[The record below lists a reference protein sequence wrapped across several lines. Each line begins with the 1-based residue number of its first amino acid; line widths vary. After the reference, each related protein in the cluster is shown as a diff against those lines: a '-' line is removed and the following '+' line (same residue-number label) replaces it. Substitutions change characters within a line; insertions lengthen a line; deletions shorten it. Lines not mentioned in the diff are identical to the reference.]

1 MSAKTLVNLLN
12 RTLTSSSMKPF
23 HIIIICF
30 LMSSCSTMKNIKLF
44 EKDSDNEATKTVI
57 FPKHKLQ
64 EGDILHVKVI
74 GIQKESFD
82 IFNLET
88 NANNT
93 QTTSANLFLNGF
105 TLDSKGNIEIPT
117 LGTIYLKGLTIEQA
131 KDVIQ
136 KEADKYLNRSTV
148 IVKHINFEITILG
161 EVNRPGT
168 YTVYKDN
175 ISILEALG
183 LSGDLTDYAN
193 RKKIKLIR
201 DESIIFIDL
210 TKTETLYSE
219 NFALK
224 ANDVLY
230 VEPMR
235 NVRLRSSNA
244 QIYISAISSIALIA
258 NIVFGILN
266 NSN

>member
-1 MSAKTLVNLLN
+1 
-12 RTLTSSSMKPF
+12 MKLYVIVVF
-23 HIIIICF
+23 SLF
-30 LMSSCSTMKNIKLF
+30 LASCSTMKNIKLF
-44 EKDSDNEATKTVI
+44 DKQKGSNFVKTQT
-57 FPKHKLQ
+57 FAKHKLQ

-105 TLDSKGNIEIPT
+105 TLDSKGFIEIPT
-117 LGTIYLKGLTIEQA
+117 LGKIYLKDLTIEEA
-131 KDVIQ
+131 KEVIQ
-136 KEADKYLNRSTV
+136 QEADKYLNNSTI

-168 YTVYKDN
+168 YTVYKDH
-175 ISILEALG
+175 ITILEALG

-193 RKKIKLIR
+193 RKKVKLIR
-201 DESIIFIDL
+201 DESIIYIDL
-210 TKTETLYSE
+210 TQVETLYSQ
-219 NFALK
+219 NFTLK

-230 VEPMR
+230 IEPLR

-266 NSN
+266 TN

>member
-1 MSAKTLVNLLN
+1 MKSLYFALATIFLA
-12 RTLTSSSMKPF
+12 SCSSM
-23 HIIIICF
+23 
-30 LMSSCSTMKNIKLF
+30 SNIVLF
-44 EKDSDNEATKTVI
+44 EKQVENDQITVSEYQ
-57 FPKHKLQ
+57 KHKLQ
-64 EGDILHVKVI
+64 SGDILHVKII
-74 GIQKESFD
+74 GVQKESFD

-88 NANNT
+88 NANNS

-105 TLDSKGNIEIPT
+105 TIDSQGFIEIPT
-117 LGTIYLKGLTIEQA
+117 LGKILINGLTIEEA
-131 KDVIQ
+131 KDKIQ
-136 KEADKYLNRSTV
+136 LKADNYLVNSTV
-148 IVKHINFEITILG
+148 IVKHINFEITVLG
-161 EVNRPGT
+161 EVNTAGT

-175 ISILEALG
+175 ITILEALG

-201 DESIIFIDL
+201 DNQIIYIDL

-219 NFALK
+219 NFILK

-230 VEPMR
+230 VEPLK
-235 NVRLRSSNA
+235 NVKLRSSNA

-258 NIVFGILN
+258 NIVFGII

>member
-1 MSAKTLVNLLN
+1 MKSLYFALAVLL
-12 RTLTSSSMKPF
+12 LASCSSMN
-23 HIIIICF
+23 
-30 LMSSCSTMKNIKLF
+30 NIVLF
-44 EKDSDNEATKTVI
+44 EKQIEGEQISLSKYQ
-57 FPKHKLQ
+57 KHKLH

-74 GIQKESFD
+74 GVQKESFE

-88 NANNT
+88 NANNS

-105 TLDSKGNIEIPT
+105 TIDSQGFIEIPT
-117 LGTIYLKGLTIEQA
+117 LGKISIKGLTIEEA
-131 KDVIQ
+131 KDKIQ
-136 KEADKYLNRSTV
+136 IEADNYLINSTV
-148 IVKHINFEITILG
+148 IVKHINFEITVLG
-161 EVNRPGT
+161 EVKNAGT

-175 ISILEALG
+175 ITILEALG

-201 DESIIFIDL
+201 DNQIIYIDL

-219 NFALK
+219 NFVLK

-230 VEPMR
+230 IEPLR
-235 NVRLRSSNA
+235 NVKLRSSNA

-258 NIVFGILN
+258 NILFGILN
-266 NSN
+266 SN

>member
-1 MSAKTLVNLLN
+1 
-12 RTLTSSSMKPF
+12 MKPF
-23 HIIIICF
+23 LLIVISF
-30 LMSSCSTMKNIKLF
+30 LFVSCSSMKNIKIF
-44 EKDSDNEATKTVI
+44 EKQSDIETVKTLT

-74 GIQKESFD
+74 GLQKESFD

-105 TLDSKGNIEIPT
+105 TLDSKGYIEIPT
-117 LGTIYLKGLTIEQA
+117 LGKIFLMGLTIEEA

-136 KEADKYLNRSTV
+136 KEADKYLNNSTI

-161 EVNRPGT
+161 EVSRPGT

-175 ISILEALG
+175 ITILEALG

-193 RKKIKLIR
+193 RKKVKLIR
-201 DESIIFIDL
+201 DNNIIYIDL
-210 TKTETLYSE
+210 TKVETLYSE
-219 NFALK
+219 NFSLK

-230 VEPMR
+230 IEPVR

-266 NSN
+266 TN

>member
-1 MSAKTLVNLLN
+1 MKSLYFALAVLL
-12 RTLTSSSMKPF
+12 LASCSSMN
-23 HIIIICF
+23 
-30 LMSSCSTMKNIKLF
+30 NIVLF
-44 EKDSDNEATKTVI
+44 EKQIEDEQISLSKYQ
-57 FPKHKLQ
+57 KHKLQ

-74 GIQKESFD
+74 GVQKESFE

-88 NANNT
+88 NANNS

-105 TLDSKGNIEIPT
+105 TIDSQGFIEIPT
-117 LGTIYLKGLTIEQA
+117 LGKISIKGLTIEEA
-131 KDVIQ
+131 KDKIQ
-136 KEADKYLNRSTV
+136 IEADNYLINSTV
-148 IVKHINFEITILG
+148 IVKHINFEITVLG
-161 EVNRPGT
+161 EVKNAGT

-175 ISILEALG
+175 ITILEALG

-201 DESIIFIDL
+201 DNQINYIDL

-219 NFALK
+219 NFVLK

-230 VEPMR
+230 IEPLR
-235 NVRLRSSNA
+235 NVKLRSSNA

-258 NIVFGILN
+258 NILFGILN
-266 NSN
+266 SN

>member
-1 MSAKTLVNLLN
+1 
-12 RTLTSSSMKPF
+12 MKPF
-23 HIIIICF
+23 YFIIICF
-30 LMSSCSTMKNIKLF
+30 LMTSCSSMKNIKIF
-44 EKDSDNEATKTVI
+44 EKQTNSDTIKTQTL
-57 FPKHKLQ
+57 PKHKLQ

-105 TLDSKGNIEIPT
+105 TLDSKGCIEIPT
-117 LGTIYLKGLTIEQA
+117 IGKIFLQGLTIEEA

-136 KEADKYLNRSTV
+136 IEADKYLNNSTV
-148 IVKHINFEITILG
+148 IVKHINFEITVLG

-175 ISILEALG
+175 ITILEALG

-193 RKKIKLIR
+193 RKKVKLIR
-201 DESIIFIDL
+201 DESIMYIDL

-219 NFALK
+219 NFSLK

-230 VEPMR
+230 IEPMR

-258 NIVFGILN
+258 NIIFGILN
-266 NSN
+266 SN

>member
-1 MSAKTLVNLLN
+1 MKSLYFALAVLL
-12 RTLTSSSMKPF
+12 LASCSSMN
-23 HIIIICF
+23 
-30 LMSSCSTMKNIKLF
+30 NIVLF
-44 EKDSDNEATKTVI
+44 EKQIEDEQISLSKYQ
-57 FPKHKLQ
+57 KHKLQ

-74 GIQKESFD
+74 GVQKESFE

-88 NANNT
+88 NANNS

-105 TLDSKGNIEIPT
+105 TIDSQGFIEIPT
-117 LGTIYLKGLTIEQA
+117 LGKISIKGLTIEEA
-131 KDVIQ
+131 KDKIQ
-136 KEADKYLNRSTV
+136 IEADNYLINSTV
-148 IVKHINFEITILG
+148 IVKHINFEITVLG
-161 EVNRPGT
+161 EVKNAGT

-175 ISILEALG
+175 ITILEALG

-201 DESIIFIDL
+201 DNQIIYIDL

-219 NFALK
+219 NFVLK

-230 VEPMR
+230 IEPLR
-235 NVRLRSSNA
+235 NVKLRSSNA

-258 NIVFGILN
+258 NILFGILN
-266 NSN
+266 SN